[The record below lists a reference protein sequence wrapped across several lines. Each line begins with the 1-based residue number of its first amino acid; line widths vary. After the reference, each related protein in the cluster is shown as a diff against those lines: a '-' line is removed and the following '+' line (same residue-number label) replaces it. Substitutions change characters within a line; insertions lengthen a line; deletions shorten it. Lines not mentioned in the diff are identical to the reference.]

1 MAASTVEAKIRK
13 ATMTLG
19 VANFLAGIAFL
30 VGYFIAKEML
40 FLIAAGA
47 MFVAFTGIILF
58 SRKMKKKF
66 SEMESSKKHS

>member
-1 MAASTVEAKIRK
+1 MAASSVEAKIQK

-30 VGYFIAKEML
+30 VGFFISKEML
-40 FLIAAGA
+40 FLVASGA

-66 SEMESSKKHS
+66 AELEKTT